1 MLIMHTDYCILIING
16 WYLYKHLLNNISDY
30 YFLLKLKET
39 NWQLSIDSNM
49 KFSTL
54 MFVFIFYFIMHIFST
69 AALFHSTYIA
79 VVEAIAKNLILKSN
93 FFVKSK
99 SLLAT

>member
-1 MLIMHTDYCILIING
+1 M
-16 WYLYKHLLNNISDY
+16 NNISDY
-30 YFLLKLKET
+30 YLLRKLKET

-54 MFVFIFYFIMHIFST
+54 LFVFIIYFITYIFST
-69 AALFHSTYIA
+69 AALFHSTYTA
-79 VVEAIAKNLILKSN
+79 VVESIAKNLILKSN